1 MKAPRPLFLILTL
14 LLGATLLP
22 AQSKLGIVSLQKAL
36 QDTAEIKAAEADLK
50 ARFGPRQEELAN
62 LEKEVA
68 KLQQDLEQNQSK
80 YNEATLQ
87 EMSSRLQLRQRQ
99 YQRNA
104 QSLQDDVNAVRQ
116 DILNRVGQRLQ
127 EVIKKVAEEKGLD
140 LVVDAGNTYF
150 FKPVLDITGD
160 VTKAYDLA
168 YPAKK

>member
-1 MKAPRPLFLILTL
+1 MKSPRPLFLFLPL

-22 AQSKLGIVSLQKAL
+22 AQSKVAIVSLQKAL
-36 QDTAEIKAAEADLK
+36 QETAEIKAAEADLK

-62 LEKEVA
+62 LEKEVT
-68 KLQQDLEQNQSK
+68 KLQQDYEQNQTK

-87 EMSSRLQLRQRQ
+87 ELSGRLQLRQRQ

-104 QSLQDDVNAVRQ
+104 QSLQDDVNSVRQ

-150 FKPVLDITGD
+150 FKPALDITAD